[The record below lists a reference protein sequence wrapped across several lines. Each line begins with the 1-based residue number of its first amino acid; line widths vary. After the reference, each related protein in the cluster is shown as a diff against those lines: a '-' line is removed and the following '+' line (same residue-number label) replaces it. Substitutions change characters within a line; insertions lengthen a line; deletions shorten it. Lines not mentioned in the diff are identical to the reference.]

1 MPWGPDADCGPRKPP
16 GLQQHTLPRG
26 TGGWLPAAPALGLGA
41 APTPQAAGPQRSDHT
56 LPVAPA
62 RPAHGP
68 RAPCPWYHQAPPRP
82 QTPRRCL
89 EEAAGGQGGAR
100 SRLGITG
107 LRFLLEQNN
116 YSPHRGPEFPER
128 CARRQLGPSPKAD
141 ERLWS
146 RSGGGLGWRAGR
158 SPPKRQSPGA
168 GPGCCGPSRIDGHHT
183 ARSRARPA
191 GAAPAPRLVPGGGGE
206 GADSHRGS
214 QGTPRSGHCQH
225 TRPPAQ
231 PADAPGT
238 TGPDPPTGPGPA
250 PPLGASAPSGPSVA
264 TEDAVWAVDWRAGWR
279 GALGERCPGRTSR
292 TWDPECHLLRRRVA
306 AVTASE
312 LPGEQ
317 AARRRGRAQGSR
329 EEEAEGMPHCGGG
342 VATEAE

>member
-1 MPWGPDADCGPRKPP
+1 MQTADPGSRRGSSSTLFPEAQGAGCPQPLPSVWEPP
-16 GLQQHTLPRG
+16 PLHRQQVPRG
-26 TGGWLPAAPALGLGA
+26 ATTPCLWPPHALPMAPVHPARGTTKPHPAPRHRGAAWRRRQVGRAEPAAGSELQAFASFWNKIITALTEDPSSLSAVRDASWDRPQRQMSGSGPGREEEEGWAGARGEAPRSVRARAPGLGA
-41 APTPQAAGPQRSDHT
+41 AA
-56 LPVAPA
+56 PVGWTGTT
-62 RPAHGP
+62 RHGV
-68 RAPCPWYHQAPPRP
+68 
-82 QTPRRCL
+82 
-89 EEAAGGQGGAR
+89 
-100 SRLGITG
+100 
-107 LRFLLEQNN
+107 
-116 YSPHRGPEFPER
+116 
-128 CARRQLGPSPKAD
+128 
-141 ERLWS
+141 
-146 RSGGGLGWRAGR
+146 
-158 SPPKRQSPGA
+158 
-168 GPGCCGPSRIDGHHT
+168 
-183 ARSRARPA
+183 RARPV

-206 GADSHRGS
+206 GADAHRGS
-214 QGTPRSGHCQH
+214 QGTPRSGRCQH

-312 LPGEQ
+312 LRGEQ

-329 EEEAEGMPHCGGG
+329 EEEAEGMPHCEGG

>member
-158 SPPKRQSPGA
+158 SPPKRQSPDA
-168 GPGCCGPSRIDGHHT
+168 GPGCCGPSRMDGHHT

-191 GAAPAPRLVPGGGGE
+191 GAAPAPRLVPGGGGLPSWFP
-206 GADSHRGS
+206 GDPQVRPLPAHAAARPACG
-214 QGTPRSGHCQH
+214 RSWDNGP
-225 TRPPAQ
+225 RPPNRARS
-231 PADAPGT
+231 
-238 TGPDPPTGPGPA
+238 GPA
-250 PPLGASAPSGPSVA
+250 PRRLSPLR
-264 TEDAVWAVDWRAGWR
+264 TQR
-279 GALGERCPGRTSR
+279 G
-292 TWDPECHLLRRRVA
+292 H
-306 AVTASE
+306 
-312 LPGEQ
+312 
-317 AARRRGRAQGSR
+317 
-329 EEEAEGMPHCGGG
+329 
-342 VATEAE
+342 